1 MAKYKVDENNPDT
14 YVVSNLNSKK
24 YTRITHT
31 HTTRWGLSLDDY
43 MKKFNVSSDEMI
55 SNNLRYEL
63 AFTKKKAI
71 ELYGDEIGMQK
82 WDEYRE
88 KQALTNT
95 FDYKK
100 EKYGMTREEFDN
112 YNASRAV
119 TLDNLIKR
127 HGKKEGNKKWDDYR
141 KRQAYAGCSIDYFI
155 EKYGNIE
162 GVKIYEE
169 INKKKSL
176 SLDNLISRYGEKDG
190 YCRYHAYMEDKNI
203 GYSRIAKEMFDKI
216 SPHFIGNKIY
226 YMNLEDNKE
235 FGLHDVENKRYYF
248 YDYIDYTLKKGIEF
262 NGDIFHGNPKL
273 FENGDKPN
281 PFNKDAICEK
291 LWEYDRIK
299 IQKINEMHGI
309 EILTIWEYDYNQD
322 REGVISKCIDFLK
335 ND

>member
-1 MAKYKVDENNPDT
+1 MAKYKVNENDPDT
-14 YVVSNLNSKK
+14 YVVSKLNSKK

-43 MKKFNVSSDEMI
+43 MKKFNIQKDGMI
-55 SNNLRYEL
+55 SKQLQNTL
-63 AFTKKKAI
+63 AFTKDRAI
-71 ELYGDEIGMQK
+71 EIYGVEIGNKK

-88 KQALTNT
+88 KQSLTNT
-95 FDYKK
+95 FEYKNQ
-100 EKYGMTREEFDN
+100 KYGMTKDEFDN

-127 HGKKEGNKKWDDYR
+127 HGEEVGNKKWDEYR
-141 KRQAYAGCSIDYFI
+141 KRQAYAGCSVDYFT
-155 EKYGNIE
+155 EKYGSEDGIR
-162 GVKIYEE
+162 IYEE

-176 SLDNLISRYGEKDG
+176 SLDNLMSRYGEKDG
-190 YCRYHAYMEDKNI
+190 HRRYHAYMEDKNI

-216 SPHFIGNKIY
+216 SPYFIGNKIY

-262 NGDIFHGNPKL
+262 NGDVFHGNPRL
-273 FENGDKPN
+273 FESGDTPN

-299 IQKINEMHGI
+299 IQKINEIHGI

-322 REGVISKCIDFLK
+322 REGVISKCVDFFK
-335 ND
+335 K